1 MIPFLRNGVF
11 LLPVP
16 PQPEGEGSALR
27 RQIEWLWKNMDAPYR
42 RRHVIALCICA
53 FTCLLLLVNPALSR
67 RLIDDVIMA
76 GNPDPLLPILAV
88 MLAVKLGREGLRYM
102 MVIFL
107 EKDSQNVVFNLRRRL
122 FTKMQYND
130 MCFFD
135 SHRTGDLMTRMSA
148 DLDWCRHF
156 LSYIDYRII
165 DAVCTFVFATVY
177 LTIVNWKLTLLLIV
191 ITPVL
196 LLITKFFSK
205 HVRPRFV
212 FMREKLS
219 EMNTAAQENIAG
231 NRVVKAFAREEYE
244 KERFEQK
251 NRAFMNSHLRINK
264 LWLTFFP
271 VIELLVNAIQLVTV
285 FVGGLFIIQ
294 GELTPGELAIFT
306 GLSWAVSNPMREMG
320 NLINGLQRFSTSAAK
335 VTDLYYATPSITDE
349 TDATAHEQVRG
360 GIEFDHVSFCF
371 DQKPVLTDV
380 TFSVQPGQTVAVMG
394 PTGSGKTTLIHL
406 LARFYDVTEGEIRVD
421 GCNVK
426 QWRLRELRGGIG
438 TATQDVFLFSDTV
451 EGNIAFGNQ
460 ELTLDEVKDFARRAD
475 AAEFAEKLPEGYDT
489 IIGERGVGLSGGQR
503 QRIALARALAVR
515 PGILVMDD
523 TTSAVDSE
531 TEQYIQDQ
539 LRHLPFECT
548 KFIIAQR
555 ISSMRD
561 ADLILV
567 LEDGRITEQ
576 GTHRELL
583 EKRGYYWQTYC
594 LQYGISIQGVEAAAT
609 TDDRDPVRTEAAEV

>member
-1 MIPFLRNGVF
+1 MRKQF
-11 LLPVP
+11 
-16 PQPEGEGSALR
+16 
-27 RQIEWLWKNMDAPYR
+27 EWLWKNMDPPYR
-42 RRHVIALCICA
+42 RRHVIALCVCA

-76 GNPDPLLPILAV
+76 GNPDPLLSILAV
-88 MLAVKLGREGLRYM
+88 MLVVKLGREGLRYM

-107 EKDSQNVVFNLRRRL
+107 EKDSQNVVFNLRRHL
-122 FTKMQYND
+122 FTRMQYSD
-130 MCFFD
+130 MPFFD
-135 SHRTGDLMTRMSA
+135 AHRTGDLMTRMSA

-156 LSYIDYRII
+156 LAYIDYRII

-177 LTIVNWKLTLLLIV
+177 LVTVNWKLTLLLIV

-196 LLITKFFSK
+196 LVISRFLSRHI
-205 HVRPRFV
+205 RPRFM
-212 FMREKLS
+212 FMRERLAD
-219 EMNTAAQENIAG
+219 MNTAAQENIAG

-244 KERFEQK
+244 KERFEKK
-251 NRAFMNSHLRINK
+251 NRAFMDSHLRINK
-264 LWLTFFP
+264 LWLSFFP

-285 FVGGLFIIQ
+285 FVGGLFIIR
-294 GELTPGELAIFT
+294 GELTPGQLAIFT
-306 GLSWAVSNPMREMG
+306 GLSWAVSNPMRELG
-320 NLINGLQRFSTSAAK
+320 NLINDLQRFSTSAAK
-335 VTDLYYATPSITDE
+335 VIELYYAKPSV
-349 TDATAHEQVRG
+349 TDAPDAVAHERIQG
-360 GIEFDHVSFCF
+360 KIEFDHVSFSY
-371 DQKPVLTDV
+371 DNKPVLTDV
-380 TFSVQPGQTVAVMG
+380 TFAVEPGQTVAVMG
-394 PTGSGKTTLIHL
+394 PTGSGKTTLISL

-421 GCNVK
+421 DCNVK
-426 QWRLRELRGGIG
+426 QWRLNELRGGIG

-460 ELTLDEVKDFARRAD
+460 DLTLDEVKDFARRAD
-475 AAEFAEKLPEGYDT
+475 AAEFADKLPEGYDT

-515 PGILVMDD
+515 PGVLIMDD

-539 LRHLPFECT
+539 LRHLPFDCT

-567 LEDGRITEQ
+567 LQDGRITER

-583 EKRGYYWQTYC
+583 EQRGYYWQTYC
-594 LQYGISIQGVEAAAT
+594 LQYGIPFE
-609 TDDRDPVRTEAAEV
+609 EVS

>member
-1 MIPFLRNGVF
+1 MGK
-11 LLPVP
+11 
-16 PQPEGEGSALR
+16 
-27 RQIEWLWKNMDAPYR
+27 QIRWLWENMDKPYR
-42 RRHVIALCICA
+42 RRHIVALCVCV
-53 FTCLLLLVNPALSR
+53 FTCLLLLVNPALSQ

-76 GNPDPLLPILAV
+76 QNPEPLLSILGV
-88 MLAVKLGREGLRYM
+88 MLVVKLGREGLRYM

-107 EKDSQNVVFNLRRRL
+107 EKDSQNVIFNLRRRL
-122 FTKMQYND
+122 FEKLQYND
-130 MCFFD
+130 MRFFD
-135 SHRTGDLMTRMSA
+135 LHRTGDLMTRMSA

-165 DAVCTFVFATVY
+165 DAACTFLFATVY
-177 LTIVNWKLTLLLIV
+177 LSIVNWKLTLLLIV

-251 NRAFMNSHLRINK
+251 NRAFMDSHLRINK

-271 VIELLVNAIQLVTV
+271 MIELLVNAIQLVTV
-285 FVGGLFIIQ
+285 FVGGLFIIS
-294 GELTPGELAIFT
+294 GELTPGQLAIFT
-306 GLSWAVSNPMREMG
+306 SLNWAVSNPMRELG
-320 NLINGLQRFSTSAAK
+320 NLINDLQRFSTSAAK
-335 VTDLYYATPSITDE
+335 VMELHYGKPEIV
-349 TDATAHEQVRG
+349 DAPDAVEHSRMEG
-360 GIEFDHVSFCF
+360 GIEFRRVSFRI
-371 DQKPVLTDV
+371 DNKPILTDV
-380 TFSVQPGQTVAVMG
+380 SFSVQPGQTVAVMG
-394 PTGSGKTTLIHL
+394 PTGGGKTSLIHL
-406 LARFYDVTEGEIRVD
+406 LARFYDATEGEVLVD
-421 GCNVK
+421 GCDVK
-426 QWRLRELRGGIG
+426 QWKLHQLRGGIG

-460 ELTLDEVKDFARRAD
+460 ALTLDEVKDFARRAD

-515 PGILVMDD
+515 PSILVMDD

-531 TEQYIQDQ
+531 TELYIQEQ
-539 LRHLPFECT
+539 LRSLPFPCT

-567 LEDGRITEQ
+567 LQDGKITEQ

-594 LQYGISIQGVEAAAT
+594 LQYGIPMEEA
-609 TDDRDPVRTEAAEV
+609 V

>member
-1 MIPFLRNGVF
+1 
-11 LLPVP
+11 
-16 PQPEGEGSALR
+16 
-27 RQIEWLWKNMDAPYR
+27 
-42 RRHVIALCICA
+42 
-53 FTCLLLLVNPALSR
+53 
-67 RLIDDVIMA
+67 
-76 GNPDPLLPILAV
+76 
-88 MLAVKLGREGLRYM
+88 
-102 MVIFL
+102 
-107 EKDSQNVVFNLRRRL
+107 
-122 FTKMQYND
+122 
-130 MCFFD
+130 
-135 SHRTGDLMTRMSA
+135 MTRMSA

-156 LSYIDYRII
+156 LAYIDYRII
-165 DAVCTFVFATVY
+165 DAACTFLFATVY
-177 LTIVNWKLTLLLIV
+177 LTLVNWKLTLLLIV

-219 EMNTAAQENIAG
+219 DMNTAAQENIAG

-244 KERFEQK
+244 KERFEKK
-251 NRAFMNSHLRINK
+251 NRAFMDSHLRINK

-271 VIELLVNAIQLVTV
+271 MIELLVNAIQLVTV
-285 FVGGLFIIQ
+285 FVGGLFIIN

-306 GLSWAVSNPMREMG
+306 GLSWAVSNPMRELG
-320 NLINGLQRFSTSAAK
+320 NLINDLQRFSTSAAK
-335 VTDLYYATPSITDE
+335 VMELHYGKPEIVDMP
-349 TDATAHEQVRG
+349 DAVAHERMQGR
-360 GIEFDHVSFCF
+360 IEFDHVSFRI
-371 DQKPVLTDV
+371 DSKQILSDV
-380 TFSVQPGQTVAVMG
+380 SFSVQPGQTVAVIG
-394 PTGSGKTTLIHL
+394 PTGSGKTSLIHL
-406 LARFYDVTEGEIRVD
+406 LARFYDATEGEVLVD

-426 QWRLRELRGGIG
+426 QWKLHQLRGGIG
-438 TATQDVFLFSDTV
+438 IATQDVFLFSDTV

-460 ELTLDEVKDFARRAD
+460 ELTLDDVKDFARRAD

-515 PGILVMDD
+515 PSILVMDD

-531 TEQYIQDQ
+531 TEMYIQQQ
-539 LRHLPFECT
+539 LRSLPFPCT

-567 LEDGRITEQ
+567 LQDGRITEQ
-576 GTHRELL
+576 GNHRELL

-594 LQYGISIQGVEAAAT
+594 LQYGIPMKEA
-609 TDDRDPVRTEAAEV
+609 V

>member
-1 MIPFLRNGVF
+1 M
-11 LLPVP
+11 LLK
-16 PQPEGEGSALR
+16 
-27 RQIEWLWKNMDAPYR
+27 QIKWLWENMDAPYR
-42 RRHVIALCICA
+42 RRHIIALCICV
-53 FTCLLLLVNPALSR
+53 FSCILLLVNPALSR

-76 GNPDPLLPILAV
+76 GNPDPLIPILSV
-88 MLAVKLGREGLRYM
+88 MLAIKLGREGSRYL
-102 MVIFL
+102 MVIMM
-107 EKDSQNVVFNLRRRL
+107 ETDSQNVIFNLRRRL
-122 FTKMQYND
+122 FEKLQYSD
-130 MCFFD
+130 MRFYD

-156 LSYIDYRII
+156 TSYIDYRII
-165 DAVCTFVFATVY
+165 DAVCTFLFAMIY
-177 LTIVNWKLTLLLIV
+177 LVTVNWKLTLLLVV
-191 ITPVL
+191 ITPIL

-231 NRVVKAFAREEYE
+231 NRVIKAFAREEYE
-244 KERFEQK
+244 KERFEEK
-251 NRAFMNSHLRINK
+251 NRAFMDSHLRINK

-271 VIELLVNAIQLVTV
+271 MIEFLVNGIQLVTV
-285 FVGGLFIIQ
+285 FVGGLLIIR
-294 GELTPGELAIFT
+294 GELTPGQLAIFT
-306 GLSWAVSNPMREMG
+306 GLNWAVSNPMRELG
-320 NLINGLQRFSTSAAK
+320 NLINDLHRFSTSAAK
-335 VTDLYYATPSITDE
+335 VMELYYSKPEILDDPEAED
-349 TDATAHEQVRG
+349 HEHMEG
-360 GIEFDHVSFCF
+360 GIEFDRVSFNI
-371 DQKPVLTDV
+371 DSKEILTDV
-380 TFSVQPGQTVAVMG
+380 SFSVKPGQTVAVMG

-406 LARFYDVTEGEIRVD
+406 LARFYDVTDGAVRVD
-421 GCNVK
+421 GCDVR
-426 QWRLRELRGGIG
+426 QWKLHQLRGGIG

-451 EGNIAFGNQ
+451 EGNVAFGNQ
-460 ELTLDEVKDFARRAD
+460 DLTMDEVKDFARRAD
-475 AAEFAEKLPEGYDT
+475 AAEFIDRLPEGYDT

-515 PGILVMDD
+515 PSILIMDD

-539 LRHLPFECT
+539 LRHLPFPCT

-567 LEDGRITEQ
+567 LQDGKITEQ

-594 LQYGISIQGVEAAAT
+594 LQYGVPMQEA
-609 TDDRDPVRTEAAEV
+609 V

>member
-1 MIPFLRNGVF
+1 MHKQF
-11 LLPVP
+11 
-16 PQPEGEGSALR
+16 
-27 RQIEWLWKNMDAPYR
+27 EWLWKNMDAPFR
-42 RRHVIALCICA
+42 RRHVIALCVCA

-76 GNPDPLLPILAV
+76 GNPEPLLSILAV
-88 MLAVKLGREGLRYM
+88 MLVVKLGREGLRYM

-122 FTKMQYND
+122 FTKMQYSD
-130 MCFFD
+130 MPFFD
-135 SHRTGDLMTRMSA
+135 AHRTGDLMTRMSA

-156 LSYIDYRII
+156 LAYIDYRII
-165 DAVCTFVFATVY
+165 DAVCTFVFATIY
-177 LTIVNWKLTLLLIV
+177 LVTVNWKLTLLLIV
-191 ITPVL
+191 ITPIL
-196 LLITKFFSK
+196 LVISRFLSRHI
-205 HVRPRFV
+205 RPRFM
-212 FMREKLS
+212 FMRERLAD
-219 EMNTAAQENIAG
+219 MNTAAQENIAG

-244 KERFEQK
+244 KERFEKK
-251 NRAFMNSHLRINK
+251 NKAFMDSHLRINK
-264 LWLTFFP
+264 LWLSFFP

-306 GLSWAVSNPMREMG
+306 GLSWAVSNPMRELG
-320 NLINGLQRFSTSAAK
+320 NLINDLQRFSTSAAK
-335 VTDLYYATPSITDE
+335 VMELYYANSSIA
-349 TDATAHEQVRG
+349 DAPDAVTHERIQG
-360 GIEFDHVSFCF
+360 KIEFDHVSFAY
-371 DQKPVLTDV
+371 DSKPVLTDV
-380 TFSVQPGQTVAVMG
+380 SFSVEPGKTVAVMG
-394 PTGSGKTTLIHL
+394 PTGSGKTTLISL
-406 LARFYDVTEGEIRVD
+406 LARFYDVTEGAVRVD
-421 GCNVK
+421 GCDVK
-426 QWRLRELRGGIG
+426 QWKLDELRGGIG

-460 ELTLDEVKDFARRAD
+460 DLTLDEVKDFARRAD
-475 AAEFAEKLPEGYDT
+475 AAEFADKLPEGYDT

-515 PGILVMDD
+515 PGILIMDD

-567 LEDGRITEQ
+567 LQDGKITEQ
-576 GTHRELL
+576 GTHKELL

-594 LQYGISIQGVEAAAT
+594 LQYGLEMK
-609 TDDRDPVRTEAAEV
+609 EVG

>member
-1 MIPFLRNGVF
+1 M
-11 LLPVP
+11 
-16 PQPEGEGSALR
+16 R
-27 RQIEWLWKNMDAPYR
+27 RQFEWLWKNMDAPFR
-42 RRHVIALCICA
+42 RRHVIALCVCA

-107 EKDSQNVVFNLRRRL
+107 EKNSQNVVFNLRKRL
-122 FTKMQYND
+122 FTKMQYSD
-130 MCFFD
+130 MAFFD
-135 SHRTGDLMTRMSA
+135 AHRTGDLMTRMSA

-156 LSYIDYRII
+156 LAYIDYRII
-165 DAVCTFVFATVY
+165 DAVCTFLFATVY
-177 LTIVNWKLTLLLIV
+177 LVTVNWKLTLLLIV

-196 LLITKFFSK
+196 LVISRFLSRHI
-205 HVRPRFV
+205 RPRFM
-212 FMREKLS
+212 FMRERLAD
-219 EMNTAAQENIAG
+219 MNTAAQENIAG

-244 KERFEQK
+244 KERFEKK
-251 NRAFMNSHLRINK
+251 NRAFMDSHLRINK
-264 LWLTFFP
+264 LWLSFFP

-285 FVGGLFIIQ
+285 FVGGLFIIR
-294 GELTPGELAIFT
+294 GEMTPGELAIFT
-306 GLSWAVSNPMREMG
+306 GLSWAVSNPMRELG
-320 NLINGLQRFSTSAAK
+320 NLINDLQRFSTSAAK
-335 VTDLYYATPSITDE
+335 VMELYYASPAITDAP
-349 TDATAHEQVRG
+349 DAVSHERVRG
-360 GIEFDHVSFCF
+360 KIEFDRVSFAF
-371 DQKPVLTDV
+371 DNKPVLTDV
-380 TFSVQPGQTVAVMG
+380 TFTAEAGQTVAVMG
-394 PTGSGKTTLIHL
+394 PTGSGKTTLINL
-406 LARFYDVTEGEIRVD
+406 LARFYDVTEGAIRVD
-421 GCNVK
+421 GCDVR
-426 QWRLRELRGGIG
+426 QWKLNELRGGIG

-451 EGNIAFGNQ
+451 EGNIAFGDQN
-460 ELTLDEVKDFARRAD
+460 LTLDEVKDFARRAD

-539 LRHLPFECT
+539 LRRLPYDCT

-567 LEDGRITEQ
+567 LQNGRITEQ

-594 LQYGISIQGVEAAAT
+594 LQYGLTPEKEA
-609 TDDRDPVRTEAAEV
+609 V

>member
-1 MIPFLRNGVF
+1 MRK
-11 LLPVP
+11 
-16 PQPEGEGSALR
+16 
-27 RQIEWLWKNMDAPYR
+27 QIAWLWENMDAPFR
-42 RRHVIALCICA
+42 RRHIIALCISA
-53 FTCLLLLVNPALSR
+53 FTCLLLLVNPALSQ

-76 GNPDPLLPILAV
+76 QNPEPLLPILAV
-88 MLAVKLGREGLRYM
+88 MLVVKLGREGLRYM

-107 EKDSQNVVFNLRRRL
+107 ETDSQNVIFNLRRRL
-122 FTKMQYND
+122 FAKMQYND
-130 MCFFD
+130 MRFFD

-156 LSYIDYRII
+156 LSYIDFHIL

-177 LTIVNWKLTLLLIV
+177 LTIVNWKLTLLLIA

-196 LLITKFFSK
+196 LIITKLFSK

-244 KERFEQK
+244 KERFEQR
-251 NRAFMNSHLRINK
+251 NHAFMESHLRINK

-271 VIELLVNAIQLVTV
+271 MIELLVNAIQLVTV
-285 FVGGLFIIQ
+285 FVGGLFIIN
-294 GELTPGELAIFT
+294 GELTPGQLAIFT
-306 GLSWAVSNPMREMG
+306 GLSWAVSNPMRELG
-320 NLINGLQRFSTSAAK
+320 NLINDLQRFSTSAAK
-335 VTDLYYATPSITDE
+335 VMELHYGKPEIV
-349 TDATAHEQVRG
+349 DAPDAVEHGRMKGQ
-360 GIEFDHVSFCF
+360 IEFDHVSFKI
-371 DQKPVLTDV
+371 DSKPILEDV
-380 TFSVQPGQTVAVMG
+380 SFSVQPGQTVAVMG
-394 PTGSGKTTLIHL
+394 PTGGGKTTLIHL

-421 GCNVK
+421 GCDVK
-426 QWRLRELRGGIG
+426 QWKLKQLRGGIG

-451 EGNIAFGNQ
+451 EGNVAFGNQ
-460 ELTLDEVKDFARRAD
+460 DLTIDEVKDFARRAD
-475 AAEFAEKLPEGYDT
+475 AAEFVEKLPEGYDT

-515 PGILVMDD
+515 PSILVMDD

-531 TEQYIQDQ
+531 TEQYIQEQ
-539 LRHLPFECT
+539 LRNLPFECT

-567 LEDGRITEQ
+567 LQNGRVTEQ

-594 LQYGISIQGVEAAAT
+594 LQYGL
-609 TDDRDPVRTEAAEV
+609 DMKEVG

>member
-1 MIPFLRNGVF
+1 MRKQF
-11 LLPVP
+11 
-16 PQPEGEGSALR
+16 
-27 RQIEWLWKNMDAPYR
+27 EWLWKNMDAPFR
-42 RRHVIALCICA
+42 RRHVIALCVCA

-76 GNPDPLLPILAV
+76 GNPEPLLSILAV

-122 FTKMQYND
+122 FTKMQYSD
-130 MCFFD
+130 MPFFD
-135 SHRTGDLMTRMSA
+135 AHRTGELMTRMSA

-156 LSYIDYRII
+156 LAYIDYRII

-177 LTIVNWKLTLLLIV
+177 LVTVNWKLTLLLIV
-191 ITPVL
+191 ITPIL
-196 LLITKFFSK
+196 LVISRFLSRHI
-205 HVRPRFV
+205 RPRFM
-212 FMREKLS
+212 FMRERLAD
-219 EMNTAAQENIAG
+219 MNTAAQENIAG

-244 KERFEQK
+244 KERFEKK
-251 NRAFMNSHLRINK
+251 NKAFMDSHLRINK
-264 LWLTFFP
+264 LWLSFFP

-306 GLSWAVSNPMREMG
+306 GLSWAVSNPMRELG
-320 NLINGLQRFSTSAAK
+320 NLINDLQRFSTSAAK
-335 VTDLYYATPSITDE
+335 VMELYYANSSIA
-349 TDATAHEQVRG
+349 DAPDAVTHERIQG
-360 GIEFDHVSFCF
+360 KIEFDHVSFAY
-371 DQKPVLTDV
+371 DNKPVLTDV
-380 TFSVQPGQTVAVMG
+380 SFSVEPGKTVAVMG
-394 PTGSGKTTLIHL
+394 PTGSGKTTLISL
-406 LARFYDVTEGEIRVD
+406 LARFYDVTEGAVRVD
-421 GCNVK
+421 GCDVK
-426 QWRLRELRGGIG
+426 QWKLDELRGGIG

-475 AAEFAEKLPEGYDT
+475 AAEFADKLPEGYDT

-503 QRIALARALAVR
+503 QRIALARAMAVR
-515 PGILVMDD
+515 PGILIMDD

-567 LEDGRITEQ
+567 LQDGKITEQ
-576 GTHRELL
+576 GTHKELL

-594 LQYGISIQGVEAAAT
+594 LQYGLEMK
-609 TDDRDPVRTEAAEV
+609 EVG